1 MALFRYFSQA
11 DSDSLSNSYLHL
23 LEECGMQIPENLEN
37 SKQLFAEF
45 ISHEN
50 KSLSTVKV
58 LISWVDLRN
67 KKCSIEVWSDEPMFK
82 KNSLC
87 EKVHNKISELI
98 EPQELYI
105 KDQVLEHND

>member
-1 MALFRYFSQA
+1 
-11 DSDSLSNSYLHL
+11 
-23 LEECGMQIPENLEN
+23 
-37 SKQLFAEF
+37 
-45 ISHEN
+45 
-50 KSLSTVKV
+50 
-58 LISWVDLRN
+58 
-67 KKCSIEVWSDEPMFK
+67 IEVWSDEPMFK